1 MRAKNGYNLLR
12 DSREMNSYFALQ
24 DTFSLWIVHLRKG
37 TWSANV
43 DGLVENMGLTIETN
57 E

>member
-24 DTFSLWIVHLRKG
+24 DTFSLWIVYLRKG